1 MCVRN
6 QISGHTLMQDNLDDL
21 LPLRVIGVNAD
32 GKRRF
37 DEREKQ
43 RLIEACLQPGV
54 SIAGLAL
61 KAGINANVLWRW
73 VRKHSTREASL
84 GAAANATGSAP
95 SAFVAVKEIL
105 DNGALVVPQRPQMAE
120 AMPAPVSEEAAKV
133 SQRAASPSR
142 LVAQLPNGVSLELQC
157 VGEDAELVKAMIAV
171 LRGR

>member
-6 QISGHTLMQDNLDDL
+6 QISGHTLMQDNLDDF
-21 LPLRVIGVNAD
+21 LPLRVMGVNAD

-73 VRKHSTREASL
+73 VRKRSTREASL

-105 DNGALVVPQRPQMAE
+105 DNGALVVPQRPQMPE
-120 AMPAPVSEEAAKV
+120 ATATVSEEAAKV
-133 SQRAASPSR
+133 SQRAASASR

-157 VGEDAELVKAMIAV
+157 MGEDAELVKAMIAA